1 MNINSGDT
9 AWLLI
14 STALVLLMTPALAY
28 FYGGLV
34 RKKNVVNTLLCV
46 FILLGIVTIEW
57 IIFGYTMVFGK
68 DIGGIIGGLDFFGL
82 KNVGVTPNGDYST
95 TIPHILFMAF
105 QLMFAIITPGL
116 IVGSIV
122 ERMKF
127 SSFIIF
133 ITIWSI
139 IVYNP
144 IAHWVWGVGGW
155 IRELGAIDFAGGNVV
170 HISSGV
176 AGLVACIIL
185 GKRKGHGSSSMLP
198 HNIPYI
204 MIGSGLL
211 WFGWLGFNGGSSLG
225 ANGIGAIALVNT
237 VISPAAA
244 MLSWSI
250 IEYKLRKKVT
260 LVGAAT
266 GALAGLVAIT
276 PGAGFVPPLSA
287 LVIGILV
294 SPVCYFAIA
303 IIKEK
308 LGYDDALD
316 AFGCHGVGGIFGG
329 LVTGLFASKSI
340 NEAGENGLF
349 YGNPELLLNQFIS
362 IVITIIFSAVV
373 TAIIL
378 LVIKKVNGLRV
389 DEETELTGLDI
400 EIHGE
405 DGFGNMQ

>member
-1 MNINSGDT
+1 MNINNGDV
-9 AWLLI
+9 AWMLI
-14 STALVLLMTPALAY
+14 STALVLLMTPALGY

-46 FILLGIVTIEW
+46 YILLGIITVEW
-57 IIFGYTMVFGK
+57 VIFGYSMVFGK
-68 DIGGIIGGLDFFGL
+68 DINGIIGGMDFFGL
-82 KNVGVTPNGDYST
+82 RNVGVAPNADYAA

-133 ITIWSI
+133 TTLWSI
-139 IVYNP
+139 LVYNP

-155 IRELGAIDFAGGNVV
+155 IRELGALDFAGGNVV

-185 GKRKGHGSSSMLP
+185 GKRKGYGSSSMLP
-198 HNIPYI
+198 HNIPYV

-211 WFGWLGFNGGSSLG
+211 WFGWLGFNGGSSLA
-225 ANGIGAIALVNT
+225 ANGIGTVAFVNT
-237 VISPAAA
+237 VISPATA
-244 MLSWSI
+244 MLSWCVL
-250 IEYKLRKKVT
+250 EYIMRKKVT

-276 PGAGFVPPLSA
+276 PGAGFVTALSA

-294 SPVCYFAIA
+294 SPICYFAIA
-303 IIKEK
+303 FIKQK
-308 LGYDDALD
+308 FGYDDALD

-329 LVTGLFASKSI
+329 IITGIFASKKV
-340 NEAGENGLF
+340 NDAGADGLF
-349 YGNPELLLNQFIS
+349 YGNPELLLKQLIA
-362 IVITIIFSAVV
+362 IVVTIAFSVIMTTIILF
-373 TAIIL
+373 
-378 LVIKKVNGLRV
+378 VIKKINGLRV
-389 DEETELTGLDI
+389 DEETEVSGLDV
-400 EIHGE
+400 EVHGE
-405 DGFGNMQ
+405 DAFGNM

>member
-9 AWLLI
+9 AWMLI
-14 STALVLLMTPALAY
+14 STALVFLMTPALAY

-34 RKKNVVNTLLCV
+34 RRKNVVNTLFCV
-46 FILLGIVTIEW
+46 YLLIGIITVEW
-57 IIFGYTMVFGK
+57 VLFGYSMVFGE
-68 DIGGIIGGLDFFGL
+68 DIGGIIGGTNFLGL
-82 KNVGVTPNGDYST
+82 SNVGMTPNADYAA
-95 TIPHILFMAF
+95 TIPHMLFMAF

-127 SSFIIF
+127 SSFVIF
-133 ITIWSI
+133 TSIWSI
-139 IVYNP
+139 LVYNP

-155 IRELGAIDFAGGNVV
+155 IRELGALDFAGGNVV
-170 HISSGV
+170 HISSGI

-185 GKRKGHGSSSMLP
+185 GKRKGLGSSSMLP

-225 ANGIGAIALVNT
+225 ANGIGALAFVNT
-237 VISPAAA
+237 VIAPAAA
-244 MLSWSI
+244 MLSWCL
-250 IEYKLRKKVT
+250 IEYILRRKVT

-276 PGAGFVPPLSA
+276 PGAGFVTSLSA
-287 LVIGILV
+287 LIIGFLV

-303 IIKEK
+303 YLKEK
-308 LGYDDALD
+308 FGYDDALD

-329 LVTGLFASKSI
+329 IVTGLFATKSV
-340 NEAGENGLF
+340 NEAGANGLF
-349 YGNPELLLNQFIS
+349 YGNPELLLKQLIA
-362 IVITIIFSAVV
+362 IVVTIIFSGVV

-378 LVIKKVNGLRV
+378 LVMKKVKGIRV
-389 DEETELTGLDI
+389 DEEIELTGLDI
-400 EIHGE
+400 ELHGE
-405 DGFGNMQ
+405 DGFGNM

>member
-9 AWLLI
+9 AWMLI

-46 FILLGIVTIEW
+46 FILLGIVTVEW
-57 IIFGYTMVFGK
+57 VLFGYSMVFGK
-68 DIGGIIGGLDFFGL
+68 DIGGIIGGGDFIGL
-82 KNVGVTPNGDYST
+82 ANVGIEPNAEYAA
-95 TIPHILFMAF
+95 TIPHLLFMAF

-127 SSFIIF
+127 SSFVIF
-133 ITIWSI
+133 TSLWTVL
-139 IVYNP
+139 VYNP

-155 IRELGAIDFAGGNVV
+155 IRELGALDFAGGNVV

-176 AGLVACIIL
+176 AGLIACIIL

-211 WFGWLGFNGGSSLG
+211 WFGWLGFNGGSSLA
-225 ANGIGAIALVNT
+225 ANGVGTMAFVNT
-237 VISPAAA
+237 VIAPATA
-244 MLSWSI
+244 MLSWCI
-250 IEYKLRKKVT
+250 LEYCLRKKVT

-276 PGAGFVPPLSA
+276 PGAGFVTNMSA
-287 LVIGILV
+287 LIIGLLV

-303 IIKEK
+303 FLKEK
-308 LGYDDALD
+308 FGYDDALD

-329 LVTGLFASKSI
+329 IVTGLFASKAV
-340 NEAGENGLF
+340 NEAGANGLF
-349 YGNPELLLNQFIS
+349 YGNPELLLKQIIS
-362 IVITIIFSAVV
+362 IVVTIAFSAIM
-373 TAIIL
+373 TAVILII
-378 LVIKKVNGLRV
+378 IKKVKGLRV
-389 DEETELTGLDI
+389 DEETELTGLDV